1 MTSELGALGGP
12 RPRIAA
18 VFARYRYA
26 VAALDQV
33 ALSLFGFALNLCLLR
48 ALSATDYGVVS
59 LWLTMSL
66 FAVSVQAALVAGPLN
81 IHLAGIAEPS
91 EARRLESA
99 IATVNL
105 LTVLAAAIVAGAANF
120 FSDAEWAAHDTLTVI
135 AIPLF
140 AGAGMYREYHRTTA
154 FSRHD
159 MAMLLWVDVP
169 YLAVTGACLIAMMV
183 WPQRFADLA
192 AAFLAM
198 SAGCV
203 VSQFC
208 VRARGGDAARRLFQ
222 GGWVATYR
230 RISGEVAWSLAGV
243 FANHVQSRSYVYI
256 ATSLAGIASLAA
268 INAVGVLFR
277 PVSVLVNAWGQSAL
291 PHLAAALA
299 NGRIDE
305 FDRTLTRAL
314 AAAAVASVA
323 WGGLLWLAWEPIE
336 HYLLA
341 GKYSH
346 GAVLVL
352 PWAAASAASVLRYIG
367 SMALNAAREFK
378 FLAIAQALCGG
389 LAAAATAG
397 FILWQGYAGAMWG
410 IAVGNGV
417 CLVWEMARLR
427 RVRRRAAS
435 RGLPAADPI

>member
-1 MTSELGALGGP
+1 M
-12 RPRIAA
+12 
-18 VFARYRYA
+18 
-26 VAALDQV
+26 
-33 ALSLFGFALNLCLLR
+33 
-48 ALSATDYGVVS
+48 
-59 LWLTMSL
+59 
-66 FAVSVQAALVAGPLN
+66 
-81 IHLAGIAEPS
+81 
-91 EARRLESA
+91 
-99 IATVNL
+99 NL

-120 FSDAEWAAHDTLTVI
+120 LSDAEWAAHDALTVI
-135 AIPLF
+135 AVPLF
-140 AGAGMYREYHRTTA
+140 VAAGMYREYHRTTA

-159 MAMLLWVDVP
+159 MAMLLWVDGP
-169 YLAVTGACLIAMMV
+169 YLAVTGGCLVAMMV

-208 VRARGGDAARRLFQ
+208 VRARGGDAARRLFH
-222 GGWVATYR
+222 GGWIATYR

-256 ATSLAGIASLAA
+256 ATSLAGIASLAT

-305 FDRTLTRAL
+305 FDRMLARAL

-352 PWAAASAASVLRYIG
+352 PWAAASGASVLRYIG
-367 SMALNAAREFK
+367 SMALNAAREFR
-378 FLAIAQALCGG
+378 FLAITQALCGG

-397 FILWQGYAGAMWG
+397 FHPVARLCRRDVGHRHRQWGVSGVGDVTAAACAPAGREPRAGRCRPDLTRAIDDEGESDAAAGATG
-410 IAVGNGV
+410 QG
-417 CLVWEMARLR
+417 CDPQPR
-427 RVRRRAAS
+427 
-435 RGLPAADPI
+435 LPAPLPGAVL